1 MKMKKVACVGELL
14 IDFVCSDIDANLFEG
29 NNFLKKAGGAPANV
43 ACAVSRL
50 GGEAKL
56 AAKVGN
62 DPFGQFLIDTVKN
75 EKVDTTSVIV
85 DNNLHTTLAFV
96 ALEHNGERDF
106 SFIWGAHDKLQYVEL
121 GESFLDDTCILHLGA
136 ALVDSDIINLYRE
149 LIISAK
155 NKNILICFDPNF
167 RDALWHESKHSRF
180 IVLSREFIS
189 HTDIVKLSEE
199 EALMISGKTTIDEA
213 AETIAD
219 LGVKLVLITLG
230 SSGTLMRI
238 NGTTSIIPTVK
249 IDAIDSTGAGD
260 AFIGGLLYQI
270 SQDSSILNST
280 DKLKE
285 CVSFANKVGALT
297 CNKMGAISALP
308 TIEQVSS
315 FYDQI

>member
-106 SFIWGAHDKLQYVEL
+106 SFIWGA
-121 GESFLDDTCILHLGA
+121 
-136 ALVDSDIINLYRE
+136 ALLNKSD
-149 LIISAK
+149 
-155 NKNILICFDPNF
+155 F
-167 RDALWHESKHSRF
+167 
-180 IVLSREFIS
+180 
-189 HTDIVKLSEE
+189 
-199 EALMISGKTTIDEA
+199 G
-213 AETIAD
+213 
-219 LGVKLVLITLG
+219 
-230 SSGTLMRI
+230 
-238 NGTTSIIPTVK
+238 
-249 IDAIDSTGAGD
+249 
-260 AFIGGLLYQI
+260 
-270 SQDSSILNST
+270 
-280 DKLKE
+280 
-285 CVSFANKVGALT
+285 
-297 CNKMGAISALP
+297 
-308 TIEQVSS
+308 
-315 FYDQI
+315 